1 MYIKYLDYL
10 SPRITFYYKGFLSH
24 SSIVSGIISIISIIF
39 LIILIVY
46 FSLDIIQRKDPNTS
60 YFKSFAEDAGEY
72 QINTSSL
79 FHFVNIV
86 KNERGNI
93 TYEEFDFTYFNIIGV
108 QAYTDNYLSNLE
120 RGGLFTFDHWLYGY
134 CNKEVNTEG
143 LDDLIIYKS
152 FEKSACIKKF
162 YNKSDKNYYDI
173 GNSNFSWPKI
183 AHGTFNEL
191 NILYGLN
198 IQRCN
203 NNTIKKLFGNEY
215 VCKSEEEIDNFF
227 KFRGSIIIY
236 LYFVNNYINVLN
248 YNHPNNKFFY
258 RIENPFVYD
267 KYSTNDI
274 NINPALIQTHNGLVF
289 DNIKEEVS
297 YMFDRNDVY
306 TGSNEGKN
314 IFIGYCFF
322 LKNIEEYYE
331 RAYKRVQEVISSI
344 GGINQAITIISIYLN
359 FLYNNYIILSDTEA
373 LLNSAIRVEKTIHKR
388 KSIYYRN
395 LKYKMRDI
403 LKNNR
408 NNEKIT
414 KSERTISKIINDNKD
429 ENNISKSKNNF
440 TTIEEKSE
448 TNKIHIKHNMNFTKG
463 FDRIE
468 TINTLSL
475 NYNNKQTTFLN
486 YLYYMITFKKKN
498 NLFNIYEN
506 FRTKIMSEEHLI
518 RNHLNIYNILKVLE
532 KKRHIKRYSYKIED
546 LVQML

>member
-24 SSIVSGIISIISIIF
+24 SSIASGIISIISIIF
-39 LIILIVY
+39 LIILVVY

-60 YFKSFAEDAGEY
+60 YFKSFTGDAGEY

-79 FHFVNIV
+79 FHFINIV

-93 TYEEFDFTYFNIIGV
+93 IYEEFDFTYFNIIGV
-108 QAYTDNYLSNLE
+108 QAYTDNYLSNLD
-120 RGGLFTFDHWLYGY
+120 RNGIYSFDHWIYGY

-143 LDDLIIYKS
+143 LDDLITYKS
-152 FEKSACIKKF
+152 FEKSACIKMF
-162 YNKSDKNYYDI
+162 YNKSDDQYYNI
-173 GNSNFSWPKI
+173 GVSNFSWPRI
-183 AHGTFNEL
+183 AHGTFNES
-191 NILYGLN
+191 NVLYGLN

-203 NNTIKKLFGNEY
+203 NITIKKILGNEY
-215 VCKSEEEIDNFF
+215 VCKSKEEIDSFF

-236 LYFVNNYINVLN
+236 FYFVNNYINVLS
-248 YNHPNNKFFY
+248 YEKPNNKFFY
-258 RIENPFVYD
+258 RIENPFTYD

-274 NINPALIQTHNGLVF
+274 NINPALIQTHNGLIF

-306 TGSNEGKN
+306 TGSNEGKD

-344 GGINQAITIISIYLN
+344 GGINQAITIISVYINY
-359 FLYNNYIILSDTEA
+359 LYNNYIILSDTEA
-373 LLNSAIRVEKTIHKR
+373 LLDSAIRVEKTIHKR
-388 KSIYYRN
+388 KSVYYRN
-395 LKYKMRDI
+395 LKHKMKDMKKFNNYE
-403 LKNNR
+403 KN
-408 NNEKIT
+408 T
-414 KSERTISKIINDNKD
+414 KSERTISKIISDNRN

-440 TTIEEKSE
+440 TTIQEKSDA
-448 TNKIHIKHNMNFTKG
+448 NNIHIKHNIKFSKG
-463 FDRIE
+463 LDRIE

-475 NYNNKQTTFLN
+475 NYNNNQSTFLN
-486 YLYYMITFKKKN
+486 YLYYMITFKKKKN
-498 NLFNIYEN
+498 FFGIYEN
-506 FRTKIMSEEHLI
+506 FRIKIMSEEHLI

-532 KKRHIKRYSYKIED
+532 KKRHIRRYSYKIED

>member
-39 LIILIVY
+39 LIILVVY
-46 FSLDIIQRKDPNTS
+46 FSLDIIHRKDPNTS
-60 YFKSFAEDAGEY
+60 YFKSFTEDAGEY
-72 QINTSSL
+72 QLNTSSL

-93 TYEEFDFTYFNIIGV
+93 IYEEFDFTYFNIIGV

-134 CNKEVNTEG
+134 CNKEDNTEG

-162 YNKSDKNYYDI
+162 YNKSDKHYYDI

-183 AHGTFNEL
+183 AHGTFNES

-215 VCKSEEEIDNFF
+215 VCKSEEEINNFF

-248 YNHPNNKFFY
+248 YNNPNNKFFY

-274 NINPALIQTHNGLVF
+274 NINPALIQTHDGLVF
-289 DNIKEEVS
+289 DSIKEEVS

-344 GGINQAITIISIYLN
+344 GGINQAITIISISLN

-373 LLNSAIRVEKTIHKR
+373 LLDSAIRVEKTIHKR

-403 LKNNR
+403 LKNNI

-414 KSERTISKIINDNKD
+414 KSERTISKIINDNKN

-440 TTIEEKSE
+440 TTIEEKSD
-448 TNKIHIKHNMNFTKG
+448 TNKIHIKHNMNFRKG
-463 FDRIE
+463 LDRIE

-475 NYNNKQTTFLN
+475 NYNNKQSTFLN
-486 YLYYMITFKKKN
+486 YLYYMITFKEKN
-498 NLFNIYEN
+498 NLFKIYEN
-506 FRTKIMSEEHLI
+506 FRIKIMSEEHLI

-532 KKRHIKRYSYKIED
+532 KKRHVKRYSYKLDD